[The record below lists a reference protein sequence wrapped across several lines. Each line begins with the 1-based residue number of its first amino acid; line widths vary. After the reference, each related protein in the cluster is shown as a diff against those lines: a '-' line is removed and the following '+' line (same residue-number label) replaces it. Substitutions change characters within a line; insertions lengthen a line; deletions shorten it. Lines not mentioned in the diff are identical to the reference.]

1 MSISDIRTAIQH
13 EDSATPKFTDFK
25 ALEIQHNKF
34 RLQLT
39 LQARPS
45 HGNAPMELDENLIGA
60 AAWWRTGTI
69 DSSAKVRQ
77 VFPESNMVVLDN
89 FKGPLPHLNQNIR
102 LTPTN
107 YLWALKKCW
116 EEDAWAARAFS
127 CMNDFK
133 SPRHTHGIPLTS
145 DNIAKLRPAQRQTFD
160 LVNMDPAFIWGPPGT
175 GKTTVLGELLGAYLQ
190 ANPYARVLV
199 LCTTNRAV
207 DEAIISVDNALA
219 AAGQFG
225 LRYSIKRI
233 GPDYDKVKFEKRPH
247 LLPGY
252 SGDALTQ
259 ECQANPVVRLKGL
272 TITSAI
278 IKLKTLSTEPLWDL
292 LVIDEASQVSLAHTL
307 AVMPLGKIRLF
318 AGDPIQLSPVSKAS
332 SSCAKRWI
340 GQSAFAHK
348 PSTGPSICLLSE
360 QSRMA
365 EPICDLVSS
374 VFYNGELRVAE
385 DALNDRNWLE
395 RRNIKFADI
404 PRSQHVSIRP
414 IATNATRSPGS
425 RKFSRMES
433 VELTLSL
440 IRKALAD
447 GHVFQKDIVVLTAFR
462 KQANIIHGRLRADR
476 LRDILVD
483 TVHSLQGGQAPV
495 VIFDPVD
502 GLHDLLMHEK
512 GRQLINVALSRAQ
525 AKLILMLSD
534 RDIQNPTFSQ
544 INEICNNHANRPIC
558 PIAQVLDDPMYLTS
572 AIGQRVHINGQVADI
587 TRFSSNGMIMWADME
602 ETGMEA
608 MFDPRMFV

>member
-25 ALEIQHNKF
+25 VLEILPDRF
-34 RLQLT
+34 RLRLT
-39 LQARPS
+39 LQARPTQ
-45 HGNAPMELDENLIGA
+45 GAAPMELDDNLIGA
-60 AAWWRTGTI
+60 VAWWRIGTT
-69 DSSAKVRQ
+69 DSSAKVRH
-77 VFPESNMVVLDN
+77 VFPDSSVVVLDN
-89 FKGPLPHLNQNIR
+89 VKGPLPHLNQNIR
-102 LTPTN
+102 LTPPD

-116 EEDAWAARAFS
+116 EEDAWAQRAFS
-127 CMNDFK
+127 CMSDFE
-133 SPRHTHGIPLTS
+133 SPRYTHGTPLNS
-145 DNIAKLRPAQRQTFD
+145 DNIARLRPAQRQTFD

-207 DEAIISVDNALA
+207 DEAIISVDNALT

-233 GPDYDKVKFEKRPH
+233 GPDYDKMKFEKRQH
-247 LLPGY
+247 LLPRY
-252 SGDALTQ
+252 DGDGSTQ
-259 ECQANPVVRLKGL
+259 ECQANPIVRLQGL
-272 TITSAI
+272 TITRAI
-278 IKLKTLSTEPLWDL
+278 ITLKTLSTEPPWDL

-318 AGDPIQLSPVSKAS
+318 AGDPLQLSPVSKAS
-332 SSCAKRWI
+332 SSSAKRWI

-348 PSTGPSICLLSE
+348 PSMGPSICLLSE

-365 EPICDLVSS
+365 PTICDLVSS

-385 DALNDRNWLE
+385 DALNDRDWLQ
-395 RRNIKFADI
+395 RRNIRFADI
-404 PRSQHVSIRP
+404 PRSQHVSIRT
-414 IATNATRSPGS
+414 IATNATRSPES

-433 VELTLSL
+433 VELTLFL

-447 GHVFQKDIVVLTAFR
+447 GHMYQKDIVVLTAFR
-462 KQANIIHGRLRADR
+462 KQANIIRARLRADK
-476 LRDILVD
+476 LRDIKVD
-483 TVHSLQGGQAPV
+483 TVHRLQGGEAPV

-525 AKLILMLSD
+525 AKLILMLSA
-534 RDIQNPTFSQ
+534 RDLQNPTFSQ
-544 INEICNNHANRPIC
+544 INELVNRHANRPINL
-558 PIAQVLDDPMYLTS
+558 IAQVLNDPTYLTS
-572 AIGQRVHINGQVADI
+572 AIGKRVHIHGQVADI
-587 TRFSSNGMIMWADME
+587 SRFSSNGMIMWADME
-602 ETGMEA
+602 ETRMEA
-608 MFDPRMFV
+608 MFDPRMVI